1 MGATLSRAPGTNTHR
16 LHTKTQNQASG
27 HSFDVEQGQLQAE
40 AAWNDF
46 CCFSRV
52 VVVLSLWQVVA
63 GFLEER

>member
-27 HSFDVEQGQLQAE
+27 HSFHVEQGQLQEE
-40 AAWNDF
+40 AVWNGF
-46 CCFSRV
+46 CCFSQLV
-52 VVVLSLWQVVA
+52 LVLSLWQVVA